1 MKRIVASLCLL
12 LFMAFFIPIG
22 VNAAEPVSLVIQGE
36 IVKPDVPPVI
46 HNQRTMVP
54 VRVVAE
60 GLAAK
65 VEWDEKTKTATIT
78 KENREIQLQLN
89 NPVAS
94 IDGEDVQLDAPPF
107 LQNNRMLLPM
117 RFVGEALGITVGWE
131 NDKRT
136 VYANH
141 PVPVVVNGE
150 DVTGKVKGYV
160 VDGQYYISV
169 QEIAQRIYLDYEWDQ
184 EQRKMVI
191 KKQDR
196 SFLIKPDEPILV
208 DRTERK
214 KSPVIQSSKNN
225 QTIGEA
231 LVKEIDSSLVIT
243 VDQLQEILNDEVIE
257 WTVQPEPQL
266 VVERLRTLEK
276 IEAIDREEET
286 SVFLTLSE
294 PIDPQHFKLV
304 GPHRIVLDLPAANL
318 SEELL
323 EFLRQQQVEEE
334 QEVVLT
340 EEDKGNRET
349 SDDLTEEGER
359 SETGDPLPEEGI
371 NSENEEE
378 NAVDDTESEED
389 IPDIASFDA
398 ESGLILQ
405 DDNPY
410 PVIREIRY
418 SQYDQSPYTVRVVLE
433 LNRKSEYE
441 IVQHEDGLEIKLSP
455 LPPKTGYLIIVDA
468 GHGGKDP
475 GARGTAGNVEKD
487 FNLKVSML
495 MVEMLSEYKEFQV
508 MATRSDDTFLT
519 LQERVEL
526 ANDMDADL
534 FISIHAN
541 AYVPGTRGTE
551 TYYYN
556 KQSEAFARV
565 IHKHLV
571 QATQFPNRGVQTAP
585 FYVIKHTNMPAVLTE
600 SGFLTHPEENAKLM
614 QPEFQKKVARAL
626 VNGIREYYENYE

>member
-22 VNAAEPVSLVIQGE
+22 VKAAEPVSLVIQGLKVE
-36 IVKPDVPPVI
+36 PDVPPVI

-60 GLAAK
+60 GLNAI
-65 VEWDEKTKTATIT
+65 VEWDQKTKTATIT

-94 IDGEDVQLDAPPF
+94 IDGENVELDAPPF

-131 NDKRT
+131 SNTRT

-141 PVPVVVNGE
+141 PFSVEANGE

-160 VDGQYYISV
+160 MDGQYYISV
-169 QEIAQRIYLDYEWDQ
+169 QDIARLIYLDYEWDQ
-184 EQRKMVI
+184 EQKKMVI
-191 KKQDR
+191 KKKDR
-196 SFLIKPDEPILV
+196 SFSIKADEPILV
-208 DRTERK
+208 DRSDRK
-214 KSPVIQSSKNN
+214 RSAITKSSKSNN
-225 QTIGEA
+225 RIGEEVA
-231 LVKEIDSSLVIT
+231 KEIDSSLVIT
-243 VDQLQEILNDEVIE
+243 MDQLQEILDDEVIN
-257 WTVQPEPQL
+257 WTIEPEPQL

-276 IEAIDREEET
+276 IEAIDREDET
-286 SVFLTLSE
+286 SVFLRTSE
-294 PIDPQHFKLV
+294 PVEPEHFRLV

-318 SEELL
+318 SGELL
-323 EFLRQQQVEEE
+323 DFLNQQQVLQD
-334 QEVVLT
+334 QELALT
-340 EEDKGNRET
+340 EDEGKRKTTNDPVEEA
-349 SDDLTEEGER
+349 DL
-359 SETGDPLPEEGI
+359 SETGDQLPEKGV
-371 NSENEEE
+371 SPENEEE

-398 ESGLILQ
+398 ESGLIIQ

-433 LNRKSEYE
+433 LNRKSDYE
-441 IVQHEDGLEIKLSP
+441 IIPHKNGLEIKLNP

-495 MVEMLSEYKEFQV
+495 MVEMLSEYEEFQV

-556 KQSEAFARV
+556 RQSEAFARV
-565 IHKHLV
+565 IHKYLV
-571 QATQFPNRGVQTAP
+571 EATQFPNRGVQTAP
-585 FYVIKHTNMPAVLTE
+585 FYVIKNTTMPAVLTE
-600 SGFLTHPEENAKLM
+600 TGFLTHPEENAKLM
-614 QPEFQKKVARAL
+614 QPDFQEKVARAL